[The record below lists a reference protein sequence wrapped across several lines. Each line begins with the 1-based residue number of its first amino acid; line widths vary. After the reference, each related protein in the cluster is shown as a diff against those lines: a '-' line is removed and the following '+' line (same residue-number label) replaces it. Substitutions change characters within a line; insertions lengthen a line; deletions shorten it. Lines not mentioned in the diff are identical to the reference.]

1 MLKIVVALIVAPA
14 IELYVLVKLGKTY
27 GALQTIAFVIAM
39 GVLGARLAFSKGAG
53 ILSEVQR
60 QIQQGKIPE
69 DSVFDGIAVIICGL
83 LFIAPGV
90 VSDAAALAVLLF
102 PPLRRMFAR
111 YLKKKMTAKFAVS
124 GAGAGFNAAFGSGMG
139 AGFGGFNDDGRKS
152 GSDEV
157 IDLGEGA
164 FTVKK
169 DETGKGGKDEAE
181 PPKLG
186 GTSK

>member
-1 MLKIVVALIVAPA
+1 MLKIVVALIAAPA

-27 GALQTIAFVIAM
+27 GVLQTIAFVIAM

-53 ILSEVQR
+53 ILTEVQR

-69 DSVFDGIAVIICGL
+69 DSVFEGIAVFICGL

-90 VSDAAALAVLLF
+90 VSDALALAVLIF
-102 PPLRRMFAR
+102 PPLRRTLAR

-124 GAGAGFNAAFGSGMG
+124 GLGGDFNAAFGAGRGS
-139 AGFGGFNDDGRKS
+139 GFGEDERGGA
-152 GSDEV
+152 SDEV

-169 DETGKGGKDEAE
+169 EDKKNEYDNE
-181 PPKLG
+181 PPQIK
-186 GTSK
+186 